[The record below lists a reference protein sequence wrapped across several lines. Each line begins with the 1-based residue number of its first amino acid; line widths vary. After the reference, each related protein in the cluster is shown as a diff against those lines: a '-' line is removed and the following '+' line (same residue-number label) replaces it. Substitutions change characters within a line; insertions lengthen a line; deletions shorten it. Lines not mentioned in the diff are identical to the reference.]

1 MGVVQKRKGTTIL
14 EISGIIDLPLH
25 IIIMCNDIVSV
36 GFFANDLGVWRN
48 KWGRCSLGD
57 GEGEICLYA
66 EFVPEATVE
75 E

>member
-14 EISGIIDLPLH
+14 EISGIITSPLH
-25 IIIMCNDIVSV
+25 IIIMCDDVVSV
-36 GFFANDLGVWRN
+36 DFFADDLGVWRN
-48 KWGRCSLGD
+48 KWSRGSLGD

-66 EFVPEATVE
+66 ELIPEVTIE